1 MQLITHKEAAALIQ
15 IVSADTLRKRKNGK
29 YVWHP
34 ELTRYQEKV
43 GATIWMSLEEV
54 QRLVAEI
61 NKGFQ
66 KEPRRIAFSDIQEI
80 AERGGKGWQRAARFL
95 AELNL

>member
-54 QRLVAEI
+54 QGLVAEI
-61 NKGFQ
+61 NKGFV
-66 KEPRRIAFSDIQEI
+66 KEPRCVPWNTIQAI
-80 AERGGKGWQRAARFL
+80 AERGGKGWQRTAEIL
-95 AELNL
+95 AEMRL